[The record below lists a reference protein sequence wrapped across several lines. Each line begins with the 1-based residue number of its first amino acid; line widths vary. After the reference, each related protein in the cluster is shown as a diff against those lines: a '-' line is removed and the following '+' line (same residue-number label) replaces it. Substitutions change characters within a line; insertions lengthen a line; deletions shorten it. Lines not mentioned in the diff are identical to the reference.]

1 MRKVTHGGVSGS
13 AKDDVDKQRI
23 EGGVETKYRR
33 NSHKHGIGHTWKKIH
48 TYLSVYIFLGGF
60 LKTELMEEFDFLSF
74 YFFSNLNALQ
84 FRKVT
89 WKGLLNDNSVLKLF
103 LLIQK

>member
-23 EGGVETKYRR
+23 KGGVETKNWR
-33 NSHKHGIGHTWKKIH
+33 NSHKHGIGHSWKKKIH

-60 LKTELMEEFDFLSF
+60 FK
-74 YFFSNLNALQ
+74 NRING
-84 FRKVT
+84 V
-89 WKGLLNDNSVLKLF
+89 
-103 LLIQK
+103 I